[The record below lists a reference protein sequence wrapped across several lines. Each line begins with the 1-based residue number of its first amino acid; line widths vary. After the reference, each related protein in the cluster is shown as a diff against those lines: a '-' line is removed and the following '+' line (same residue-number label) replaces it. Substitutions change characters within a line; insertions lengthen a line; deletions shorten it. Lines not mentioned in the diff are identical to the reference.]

1 MHPPPAKPVASYSLA
16 TWLFLRLLG
25 LAYLAAF
32 WSLAV
37 QTRGLIGQDGILP
50 AREYVAA
57 FRAWAGAQGIGLD
70 RFRLLPTLC
79 WFGTSDGFLEG
90 LSISGGALAALI
102 VVGVAPV
109 VLLPLLWVGYLSLMV
124 VCGEFLS
131 YQWDTLLLE
140 TGLLA
145 IFVAP
150 LTRWDHLRRA
160 VDPPRVA
167 RWLLWW
173 LLFRL
178 MFGSGIVKLVSG
190 DPTWRGLAA
199 LTYHYETQPLPT
211 PLAWYAH
218 HLPVWF
224 QKASTAIV
232 LGVELVVPWFVFA
245 PRRLRCLAAAL
256 LVGLQLLIWLTGNYA
271 FFNLVTIALCVLLL
285 DDAALEWIAPVR
297 RLRARLEPAQRYT
310 QWPVWVPAAVAIVIV
325 PVSVVTLTGQLG
337 LSPPGAVIVEPL
349 ASVVEPLRAVNA
361 YGLFAVMTTTRPEV
375 VVEGSNDGVR
385 WLEYEFKY
393 QPGDLRQPPRWIAP
407 FQPRLD
413 WQMWF
418 AALGQYDREP
428 WFQSFCRRL
437 LEGSPSV
444 LRLLARDPFQ
454 GTPPRFVRGVLY
466 QYHFADLA
474 TGRAEGVWWTRE
486 RLGLY
491 SPVLSLSQTT
501 R

>member
-37 QTRGLIGQDGILP
+37 QTPGLIGHDGILP
-50 AREYVAA
+50 AREWVAA
-57 FRAWAGAQGIGLD
+57 VRAWADAQGIGLD
-70 RFRLLPTLC
+70 RFHLFPTLC
-79 WFGTSDGFLEG
+79 WFGSSDRFLEG
-90 LSISGGALAALI
+90 LSIGGGALAALL
-102 VVGVAPV
+102 VVGVAPT
-109 VLLPLLWVGYLSLMV
+109 VLLPLLWLGYLSLVV

-150 LTRWDHLRRA
+150 LTRWDDPRRA
-160 VDPPRVA
+160 VDPPRIA

-178 MFGSGIVKLVSG
+178 MFGSGIVKLASG
-190 DPTWRGLAA
+190 DPSWRGLTA
-199 LTYHYETQPLPT
+199 LAYHYETQPLPT

-218 HLPVWF
+218 HFPLWL
-224 QKASTAIV
+224 QKGSTAV
-232 LGVELVVPWFVFA
+232 ALGVELVVPWFAFG
-245 PRRLRCLAAAL
+245 PRRLRRLAGTV

-271 FFNLVTIALCVLLL
+271 FFNLLTIALCVLLL
-285 DDAALEWIAPVR
+285 DDAALEWIAPVGR
-297 RLRARLEPAQRYT
+297 SPAPREPAQHHAR
-310 QWPVWVPAAVAIVIV
+310 WPAWVPAAAALVTV
-325 PVSVVTLTGQLG
+325 PVSVVTLAAQLG
-337 LSPPGAVIVEPL
+337 VSLPGSTILESL
-349 ASVVEPLRAVNA
+349 ARVVEPLRSVNA
-361 YGLFAVMTTTRPEV
+361 YGLFAVMTTIRPEV
-375 VVEGSNDGVR
+375 VVEGSNDGVL

-407 FQPRLD
+407 LQPRLD

-437 LEGSPSV
+437 LEGSPPV
-444 LRLLARDPFQ
+444 LGLLASDPFQ
-454 GTPPRFVRGVLY
+454 GTSPRFVRGVLY
-466 QYHFADLA
+466 LYHFADAA
-474 TGRAEGVWWTRE
+474 TGRAQEVWWTRE

-491 SPVLSLSQTT
+491 SPALSLGNTN

>member
-1 MHPPPAKPVASYSLA
+1 M
-16 TWLFLRLLG
+16 
-25 LAYLAAF
+25 
-32 WSLAV
+32 
-37 QTRGLIGQDGILP
+37 
-50 AREYVAA
+50 
-57 FRAWAGAQGIGLD
+57 
-70 RFRLLPTLC
+70 
-79 WFGTSDGFLEG
+79 
-90 LSISGGALAALI
+90 
-102 VVGVAPV
+102 
-109 VLLPLLWVGYLSLMV
+109 
-124 VCGEFLS
+124 
-131 YQWDTLLLE
+131 
-140 TGLLA
+140 
-145 IFVAP
+145 
-150 LTRWDHLRRA
+150 
-160 VDPPRVA
+160 
-167 RWLLWW
+167 
-173 LLFRL
+173 
-178 MFGSGIVKLVSG
+178 
-190 DPTWRGLAA
+190 
-199 LTYHYETQPLPT
+199 
-211 PLAWYAH
+211 
-218 HLPVWF
+218 WF

-375 VVEGSNDGVR
+375 VIEGSNDGVR

-466 QYHFADLA
+466 QYHFAELA
-474 TGRAEGVWWTRE
+474 TGRADGVWWTRE

>member
-1 MHPPPAKPVASYSLA
+1 VRPSSYGLAS
-16 TWLFLRLLG
+16 WLFLRLLG

-37 QTRGLIGQDGILP
+37 QTRGLIGHDGILP
-50 AREYVAA
+50 ARELVAA
-57 FRAWAGAQGIGLD
+57 VRAWADAQGIGLD

-90 LSISGGALAALI
+90 LSIAGSALAGLV
-102 VVGVAPV
+102 VVGVAPA

-150 LTRWDHLRRA
+150 LTRWDDPRRA
-160 VDPPRVA
+160 VDPPRIA

-190 DPTWRGLAA
+190 DPTWRGLTA

-218 HLPVWF
+218 HLPLWF

-232 LGVELVVPWFVFA
+232 LGVEFLVPWFVFA
-245 PRRLRCLAAAL
+245 PRRFRLLAAAL
-256 LVGLQLLIWLTGNYA
+256 LVGLQTVIWLTGNYA
-271 FFNLVTIALCVLLL
+271 FFNLLTIALCVLLL
-285 DDAALEWIAPVR
+285 DDASLEWIAPVR
-297 RLRARLEPAQRYT
+297 RLRARLEPAQRHA
-310 QWPVWVPAAVAIVIV
+310 QWPVWVPAAVALVIV
-325 PVSVVTLTGQLG
+325 PVSVVTLTGQVG
-337 LSPPGAVIVEPL
+337 LRPPGSAIVEPL
-349 ASVVEPLRAVNA
+349 ARLVEPLRAVNA

-375 VVEGSNDGVR
+375 VVEGSNDGIG

-393 QPGDLRQPPRWIAP
+393 QPGDVGQPPRWIAP

-413 WQMWF
+413 WQIWF
-418 AALGQYDREP
+418 AALGQYEREP

-437 LEGSPSV
+437 LEGSPPV

-466 QYHFADLA
+466 QYHFADAA
-474 TGRAEGVWWTRE
+474 TGRAEGVWWTRQ
-486 RLGLY
+486 RIGLY
-491 SPVLSLSQTT
+491 SPELSLSDTK